1 MAEYTPIIA
10 LTLRVLSAGCL
21 AVCAARLVRLYR
33 RRKSAPGPDNAT
45 RPAS

>member
-10 LTLRVLSAGCL
+10 LTLLVLGAGCL
-21 AVCAARLVRLYR
+21 AVCAARLVRLYC
-33 RRKSAPGPDNAT
+33 RRKSPTGPDNAT